1 MTKEYIR
8 IVEDYC
14 IIVLINLKNYNEETL
29 LFYATWKKQLKET
42 SVSWMKHLNKR
53 VMNEIPV
60 DY

>member
-14 IIVLINLKNYNEETL
+14 VIVLINLKNYNEETL

-42 SVSWMKHLNKR
+42 SVS
-53 VMNEIPV
+53 
-60 DY
+60 

>member
-14 IIVLINLKNYNEETL
+14 IIVLFNLKNYNKETL
-29 LFYATWKKQLKET
+29 LFYAAWKKELKET